1 MRNQTVNVRVPKAK
15 LLTALKQ
22 ALEVKVK
29 EKADYDKAEKSKEQ
43 ALEDIKKSIVA
54 LVKSGKLTVKE
65 VGFPYSYRHAD
76 TDTKT
81 VEVIFTHKLVMP
93 KNPIENYNEHSNQT
107 AREEIANAIRV
118 LEMSDEEFV
127 KTSSYGSVARYL

>member
-1 MRNQTVNVRVPKAK
+1 MSKTVNVRVPKAK

-22 ALEVKVK
+22 ALAVKVK

-43 ALEDIKKSIVA
+43 ALTDIKKSIVA

-65 VGFPYSYRHAD
+65 VGFPYSYRYD
-76 TDTKT
+76 NGDTKT
-81 VEVIFTHKLVMP
+81 VEVTFTHKLVMP
-93 KNPIENYNEHSNQT
+93 KNPIENYNQNSNET

>member
-22 ALEVKVK
+22 ALAVKVK
-29 EKADYDKAEKSKEQ
+29 EKADYDKAEKAREKQ
-43 ALEDIKKSIVA
+43 LEDIKKSIVA

-65 VGFPYSYRHAD
+65 VGFPYSYRYD
-76 TDTKT
+76 NGDTKT
-81 VEVIFTHKLVMP
+81 VEVTFTHKLVMP
-93 KNPIENYNEHSNQT
+93 KNPIENYNQNSNET

>member
-1 MRNQTVNVRVPKAK
+1 MSKTVNVRVPKAK

-29 EKADYDKAEKSKEQ
+29 EKADYDKAEKAREQ
-43 ALEDIKKSIVA
+43 QLEDIKKSIVA

-65 VGFPYSYRHAD
+65 VGFPYSYRYD
-76 TDTKT
+76 NGDTKT

-93 KNPIENYNEHSNQT
+93 KNPIENYNEHKN
-107 AREEIANAIRV
+107 REATDELSNAIRV
-118 LEMSDEEFV
+118 LELSDEEYV
-127 KTSSYGSVARYL
+127 RTSSYGAVARYL